1 MPAYKLDNGKWS
13 ASFYY
18 RLPDGSLKQKFKRS
32 FDTEDDALRYEKEFR
47 RAPRTRAA
55 SRSQPS

>member
-32 FDTEDDALRYEKEFR
+32 FETEADALRYEE
-47 RAPRTRAA
+47 
-55 SRSQPS
+55 